1 MDVAEVFWLIRI
13 IINEPTTPALKGIK
27 NMSDG
32 KKYCY
37 LHTVKHNAF
46 KAGLDSETVYTR
58 LRRGW
63 QFSEIF
69 LPIQKRGRK
78 HKYFYHG
85 MPIKEYC
92 KEIGLRY
99 GTFIMRIK
107 RGYSIRQALGK

>member
-1 MDVAEVFWLIRI
+1 MDEGADQPR
-13 IINEPTTPALKGIK
+13 EPLPELRADRL
-27 NMSDG
+27 
-32 KKYCY
+32 
-37 LHTVKHNAF
+37 VKHNAF
-46 KAGLDSETVYTR
+46 KAGLGSETVYNR

-69 LPIQKRGRK
+69 LPIQKKGRK

-107 RGYSIRQALGK
+107 RGWSIRQALGK